1 MISVITG
8 QRPGPSGP
16 TAAPG
21 YPRSCCRQQLWPTL
35 YLPRPGRWICRFWC
49 RCRRPGC
56 TLPSN
61 VSRLPAPVMEPV
73 DLINTRC
80 GWCCASN
87 GRHRIDSDDDQP
99 AKQFGDIKWQ
109 LTSRVRGTIVRS
121 FGGGD
126 ALWAFRCNNK
136 LEKGVINTQGVSRFR
151 DLADG
156 VTLLRSTYAGAVVLP
171 ESRLPTHRDCSCR
184 RAGVWRRG
192 PG

>member
-1 MISVITG
+1 VVPPQRLANLVRAAANSCGRRCIFRG
-8 QRPGPSGP
+8 QADGFAVSGAGVGDRGGHTVQCVTPPSPSDG
-16 TAAPG
+16 ARRLDQ
-21 YPRSCCRQQLWPTL
+21 RSLRVVL
-35 YLPRPGRWICRFWC
+35 RFE
-49 RCRRPGC
+49 RGD
-56 TLPSN
+56 T
-61 VSRLPAPVMEPV
+61 
-73 DLINTRC
+73 D
-80 GWCCASN
+80 
-87 GRHRIDSDDDQP
+87 IDSDDDQP
-99 AKQFGDIKWQ
+99 AKQFGDIKWK

-126 ALWAFRCNNK
+126 ALWAFPCNNK

-192 PG
+192 RG